1 MDLEKLFGGG
11 SSGGEDFSPSP
22 SEPQEEQD
30 EIIDSPEEESGEG
43 RMIKL
48 DPLKVGY
55 KHEAGT
61 CGSCIHFLQ
70 PSGCEVV
77 SGSISVTGNC
87 WLYEGGGTD
96 DEENEIPDS
105 ELAEGEPGIGNG
117 GSDFSDI
124 LAGLGNTDAA

>member
-1 MDLEKLFGGG
+1 MDLEKLFGGRG
-11 SSGGEDFSPSP
+11 SGGEDFSPSP

-43 RMIKL
+43 RMVKL

-70 PSGCEVV
+70 PSGCEIV

-87 WLYEGGGTD
+87 WLYEGSGTD

-105 ELAEGEPGIGNG
+105 ELAEGESGSRGR